1 MWLGMDS
8 SHRAKIKED
17 ANGKLYYF
25 HFDETT
31 TKQVKKQYDGY
42 ATYKTNTGI
51 VSTYFGSLF
60 VGRCSASKLKQHM
73 FEFLVENGLELKNL
87 INIGMD
93 VLISS
98 STKMLRRNWLP
109 MVTVGWCM
117 LVPVQYTLPT
127 MVTTSCWIL

>member
-73 FEFLVENGLELKNL
+73 FEL
-87 INIGMD
+87 
-93 VLISS
+93 
-98 STKMLRRNWLP
+98 
-109 MVTVGWCM
+109 
-117 LVPVQYTLPT
+117 
-127 MVTTSCWIL
+127 